1 MSIDV
6 GAIRAKFT
14 SVAQDAV
21 GAQLSSTGPPT
32 ALEPSVIR
40 ARSKGTNPAY
50 PFITLD
56 ILDIRDEDGWITE
69 REVNEADHLEYF
81 THKKVSLYYRSFG
94 PNSISIINDLQ
105 SYFRLEGVRDSIRS
119 VLSGSVVN
127 TMIIDSVPMQLVDEY
142 IESSSL
148 GITFNIVDTY
158 EDTTTGI
165 IDNVDISGEIYRHA
179 DDSTPFTTNTIVP

>member
-6 GAIRAKFT
+6 DAIRAKFI
-14 SVAQDAV
+14 SVAQDGV
-21 GAQLSSTGPPT
+21 GSQLSSTGPPT

-69 REVNEADHLEYF
+69 RAVNESDHLEYF
-81 THKKVSLYYRSFG
+81 THKKVSLYYRSYG
-94 PNSISIINDLQ
+94 PNSISIINDLH
-105 SYFRLEGVRDSIRS
+105 SYFRLEGVRDDIRS
-119 VLSGSVVN
+119 TLSGSVVN
-127 TMIIDSVPMQLVDEY
+127 TLLIDSVPMQLIDEY

-148 GITFNIVDTY
+148 GVTFNIVDSY
-158 EDTTTGI
+158 EDTSTGI
-165 IDNVDISGEIYRHA
+165 IDNVDISGEVYRHA
-179 DDSTPFTTNTIVP
+179 DVEDPFIINTIVP